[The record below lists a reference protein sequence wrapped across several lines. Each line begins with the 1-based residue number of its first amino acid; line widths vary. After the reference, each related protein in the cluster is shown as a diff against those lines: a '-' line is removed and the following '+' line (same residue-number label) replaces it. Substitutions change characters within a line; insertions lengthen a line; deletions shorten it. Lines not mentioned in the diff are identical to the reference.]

1 MTRSRHA
8 ILGLAL
14 PLTAV
19 LVFAVLLTF
28 SMLRM
33 FEMQNAM
40 RVGAEQNM
48 LWVLHQ
54 SEVAAL
60 RMIETAALA
69 ELGEADQDDLALRLD
84 ILASRVAL
92 LNDGPQRRFVER
104 IGMEDDLDRLQ
115 ATLASVKTII
125 DDFTQGDGPRLH
137 NTLDPFSR
145 IFGRAANK
153 AMIAEWDDMGGRLEA
168 SRGQLHQII
177 ASLIGIM
184 IAGGTLAVMLVM
196 ALRESRQRNRMLLR
210 ERDFSGLLIS
220 SSGEGILAVNR
231 EIKCTVWNDAIAG
244 MIGKP
249 AEQVVGRTLSQ
260 VAGFFETAPVR
271 IGIEQALAGITSKMA
286 YQPLFAPDRERPL
299 YVDLRFYPM
308 WNDVGIVGA
317 ILFMHDASDRH
328 AAKQRE
334 AQIRDRL
341 EELVTERTRD
351 LDSALQRERS
361 AADLYRNFAAMV
373 SHQFR
378 TPLAVADSALQRLL
392 RRGPRADPGEV
403 AERAGRARSAI
414 AGLTRLVESTLD
426 AARLD
431 AGQIGARRVNCD
443 MSKIVRTACD
453 RLGDAAPDRHIE
465 VSYPLLGQPITY
477 CDPALAEQVLENLL
491 SNANKYAPPNTSVS
505 VVLRIDDEWLHCE
518 VSNSG
523 PPLSEKDREQIFERN
538 HRGAN
543 SVGVAGTGIGLFMA
557 RTLARMQGGDVT
569 LQAANEGT
577 TFRISLP
584 RFGEKTT

>member
-14 PLTAV
+14 PLAAV

-84 ILASRVAL
+84 ILASRVTL

-104 IGMEDDLDRLQ
+104 IGMGGDLDRLQ
-115 ATLASVKTII
+115 AILTSLKTII
-125 DDFTQGDGPRLH
+125 DEFTQDDGPRLR
-137 NTLDPFSR
+137 NALAPFSG

-184 IAGGTLAVMLVM
+184 IAGGILAVMLVM
-196 ALRESRQRNRMLLR
+196 TLRESRQRNRMLLR

-231 EIKCTVWNDAIAG
+231 DIKCTVWNDAIAG

-443 MSKIVRTACD
+443 MSKIVRTVCD

-465 VSYPLLGQPITY
+465 VSYPLLGQPIAY

-491 SNANKYAPPNTSVS
+491 SNANKYAPPNTLVS
-505 VVLRIDDEWLHCE
+505 VVLRIDGEWLYCD

-523 PPLSEKDREQIFERN
+523 PSLSEEDREQIFERN

-569 LQAANEGT
+569 LQAGNEGT

-584 RFGEKTT
+584 RFEEKTT